1 MVNGFVALVTQCRGQ
16 DPGREPIQWWRTSLL
31 CSHCQWTFSATI
43 VRWPARPDICSASG
57 FTSNLAP
64 HPPPEGV
71 CLCYPILCRSLFL
84 IFTWWHTHLSHFDSG
99 LPLLSPVPHASVV
112 MLSHGIVFLSLWALV
127 STSYILIVLL
137 FDSFIKLYF
146 LQGRVRAIFSGM
158 LWYRCSGLHV

>member
-1 MVNGFVALVTQCRGQ
+1 MQGTGPWKRAHTMMENQSTVISLPVNLQCYHRQVACKAL
-16 DPGREPIQWWRTSLL
+16 WRS
-31 CSHCQWTFSATI
+31 
-43 VRWPARPDICSASG
+43 DICSVSG

-71 CLCYPILCRSLFL
+71 CLCYPILCHPLFL
-84 IFTWWHTHLSHFDSG
+84 IFTWWHTYLSHFDSG

-137 FDSFIKLYF
+137 FDSFIKLYS
-146 LQGRVRAIFSGM
+146 LQRRVRAIFSGM